1 MILFLFGVI
10 AFDCCFVYFIVIKLN
25 LVLLLLVVILL
36 FHCGETELDIIAFSH
51 LLSHF
56 D

>member
-1 MILFLFGVI
+1 VILFLFGVI
-10 AFDCCFVYFIVIKLN
+10 AFSYYFVCFIVVKLN